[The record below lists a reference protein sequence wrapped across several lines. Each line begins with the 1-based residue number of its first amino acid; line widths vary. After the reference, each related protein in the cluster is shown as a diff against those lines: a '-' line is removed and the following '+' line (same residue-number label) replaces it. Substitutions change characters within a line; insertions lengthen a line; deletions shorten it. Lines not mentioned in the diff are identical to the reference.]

1 MTLIAPAGVSLVT
14 VVPILT
20 VNQAGHNLLHEKKG
34 RVGGPFREALF
45 LRRTRKPNDIGPF
58 LGCMSVS
65 LVSRRPMAADRVCH
79 TPWCATRVPHVCH
92 TCAATGGPALA
103 SLDTRS
109 PESWFLRPTPIRA
122 ELDGECL

>member
-79 TPWCATRVPHVCH
+79 TPWCATRVPRPVVQPSRAS
-92 TCAATGGPALA
+92 TPGGCR
-103 SLDTRS
+103 T
-109 PESWFLRPTPIRA
+109 W
-122 ELDGECL
+122 CLH